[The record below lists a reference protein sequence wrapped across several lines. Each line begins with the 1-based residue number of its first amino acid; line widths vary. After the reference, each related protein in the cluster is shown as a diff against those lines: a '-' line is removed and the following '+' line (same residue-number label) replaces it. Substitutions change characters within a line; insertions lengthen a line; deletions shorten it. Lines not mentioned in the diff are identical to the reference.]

1 MPAEGIRERF
11 CKDRLFKMNDEELRS
26 SYLNSLKDKLEAL
39 EKAKDDYLND
49 ELEAKDT
56 LRSIAHKLRGSGGT
70 YGFPELSELAGK
82 LEDASSDSVVVH
94 SDNLI
99 ELVRDLIKNKL

>member
-1 MPAEGIRERF
+1 
-11 CKDRLFKMNDEELRS
+11 MNDEELRS

-39 EKAKDDYLND
+39 EKNKDDYLND

-99 ELVRDLIKNKL
+99 KLVRDLIKNKL